1 MAHTIFH
8 LIRHGEHDLIGHAV
22 AGRTPGVSLNARGRA
37 QAEAIAAALGHRPFT
52 AIIATPL
59 ERTQETAAPL
69 ARRHNIAVRVEPELV
84 DIDFGDWT
92 MVPFDQLRHDPR
104 WRVFNRFRSG
114 MPIPGGETMVGV
126 QTRAVGALLGL
137 RREFPSGEIAIFC
150 HGDVI
155 KSVIMHFLGIALD
168 FVHRIE
174 ISPGS
179 RSVLTLDEH
188 SAKLLAL
195 NLPASAS
202 EPP

>member
-8 LIRHGEHDLIGHAV
+8 LIRHGEHDIIGHAV
-22 AGRTPGVSLNARGRA
+22 AGRTPGISLNVRGRA
-37 QAEAIAAALGHRPFT
+37 QAEAIGAALGDRPVV

-69 ARRHNIAVRVEPELV
+69 AKRRGMPVCIEPALI

-92 MVPFDQLRHDPR
+92 MIPFDRLHHDPR
-104 WRVFNRFRSG
+104 WPMFNRFRSG
-114 MPIPGGETMVGV
+114 AAIPGGETMAAV
-126 QTRAVGALLGL
+126 QARAVGALLRL
-137 RREFPSGEIAIFC
+137 RREFPAGDVAIFC

-155 KSVIMHFLGIALD
+155 KSLIMHFLGVALD

-179 RSVLTLDEH
+179 RSTLLLEDE

-195 NLPASAS
+195 NLPASAPG
-202 EPP
+202 PP

>member
-8 LIRHGEHDLIGHAV
+8 LVRHGDHDLIGHLV
-22 AGRTPGVSLNARGRA
+22 AGRTPGISLNALGRA
-37 QAEAIAAALGHRPFT
+37 QAEATAATLEHRPLA

-69 ARRHNIAVRVEPELV
+69 ADRCRLAIRVEEDLV
-84 DIDFGDWT
+84 DIDFGEWT
-92 MVPFDQLRHDPR
+92 MIPFDQLDRDPR
-104 WRVFNRFRSG
+104 WQAFNRFRSG
-114 MPIPGGETMVGV
+114 TPIPGGETMVAV
-126 QTRAVGALLGL
+126 QARAVRALLRL
-137 RREFPSGEIAIFC
+137 WREFPSGEVAIFS

-155 KSVIMHFLGIALD
+155 KSMIMHFLGIALD

-179 RSVLTLDEH
+179 RSVLALDEH

-195 NLPASAS
+195 NLPASVR